1 VSTPTARTLTILRR
15 FPRHLEV
22 DDPGKLFTDVV
33 NGLGGELDVKSVQL
47 GRVRRSHA
55 LGDADE
61 ERDVFLLAGLHD
73 LKTEDLDVTRLRL
86 DALRAVETTLSDDSA
101 TPDDKTAAAAKLQD
115 LLGLAPDAFPA
126 WPTDGA
132 DPGPVEARIATSLGE
147 LVSYP
152 SELDL
157 LRGSVESVIELHRAG
172 NGTVRALLGASATYL
187 ELALESIV
195 DTDDLYWHVAECRDL
210 MRVVRPEP
218 PGSTVAT
225 TEVVPKTDLLALEE
239 NPLRR
244 QDSDP
249 VDRRNGDRF
258 NVLRSGFETVPATVR
273 VVGVGDRTVEP
284 MVVNLDAGFGVV
296 YTGSVPDG
304 EELRF
309 ESDGRATLDGSSVA
323 RLCYTFTGGVFA
335 DAGQTF
341 KNDFVFADDTVEGQ
355 IATFA
360 VTQPISDAFDPDA
373 VFPHAEGLLDAA
385 QLIVGESRWAFFVR
399 AAHYGRDAATTAEEF
414 AVPIFYAGVFDASVF
429 EPDTSVGSPG
439 SGKVGFSWQEH
450 EPFAARLWIPLRF
463 STLDADGE
471 IPVNER
477 LRLLLDR
484 HRPAGIHIYVEYAD
498 DRWTMPAGILR
509 DEGSDEPLGTVI
521 VGTALWATETPT

>member
-309 ESDGRATLDGSSVA
+309 ESDGRGARDRASVA
-323 RLCYTFTGGVFA
+323 PR
-335 DAGQTF
+335 
-341 KNDFVFADDTVEGQ
+341 
-355 IATFA
+355 
-360 VTQPISDAFDPDA
+360 S
-373 VFPHAEGLLDAA
+373 
-385 QLIVGESRWAFFVR
+385 
-399 AAHYGRDAATTAEEF
+399 
-414 AVPIFYAGVFDASVF
+414 
-429 EPDTSVGSPG
+429 
-439 SGKVGFSWQEH
+439 
-450 EPFAARLWIPLRF
+450 
-463 STLDADGE
+463 
-471 IPVNER
+471 
-477 LRLLLDR
+477 
-484 HRPAGIHIYVEYAD
+484 
-498 DRWTMPAGILR
+498 
-509 DEGSDEPLGTVI
+509 
-521 VGTALWATETPT
+521 

>member
-309 ESDGRATLDGSSVA
+309 ESDGRAAALLHVHRR
-323 RLCYTFTGGVFA
+323 RLRRCGA
-335 DAGQTF
+335 DVQ
-341 KNDFVFADDTVEGQ
+341 
-355 IATFA
+355 
-360 VTQPISDAFDPDA
+360 
-373 VFPHAEGLLDAA
+373 
-385 QLIVGESRWAFFVR
+385 
-399 AAHYGRDAATTAEEF
+399 
-414 AVPIFYAGVFDASVF
+414 
-429 EPDTSVGSPG
+429 
-439 SGKVGFSWQEH
+439 
-450 EPFAARLWIPLRF
+450 
-463 STLDADGE
+463 
-471 IPVNER
+471 ER
-477 LRLLLDR
+477 LRLRGRHGRRADRDVRRHAADFGRVRPRRGIPARGRAPRRGAAHRRRVALGVLRPRCALRPRRRDDGRGVRGADLLR
-484 HRPAGIHIYVEYAD
+484 R
-498 DRWTMPAGILR
+498 RLR
-509 DEGSDEPLGTVI
+509 G
-521 VGTALWATETPT
+521 VGVRA

>member
-273 VVGVGDRTVEP
+273 VVGAA
-284 MVVNLDAGFGVV
+284 AGRPPPG
-296 YTGSVPDG
+296 
-304 EELRF
+304 
-309 ESDGRATLDGSSVA
+309 GRSPP

-414 AVPIFYAGVFDASVF
+414 AVPIFYAGVFDESVF

>member
-1 VSTPTARTLTILRR
+1 MSTATARTLTILRR

-33 NGLGGELDVKSVQL
+33 NGLGRELDVKSTQL

-73 LKTEDLDVTRLRL
+73 LKTEDIDVTRLRL
-86 DALRAVETTLSDDSA
+86 DALRAVRSTLADDSA
-101 TPDDKTAAAAKLQD
+101 SPDDKTAAVTSLDQ
-115 LLGLAPDAFPA
+115 LLGLPADAFPV
-126 WPTDGA
+126 WSTEGD
-132 DPGPVEARIATSLGE
+132 DPAPAEARLADALGE

-157 LRGSVESVIELHRAG
+157 LRTTVESVIDLHRAG
-172 NGTVRALLGASATYL
+172 NGTISALLGAGATYL
-187 ELALESIV
+187 ELGLESIV

-218 PGSTVAT
+218 PGSTPAT
-225 TEVVPKTDLLALEE
+225 MEVIPETDLLALEE
-239 NPLRR
+239 NPLRQ

-249 VDRRNGDRF
+249 VDRRHGDRF

-273 VVGVGDRTVEP
+273 VVGVGERTVEP

-296 YTGSVPDG
+296 FTGAVPDG
-304 EELRF
+304 KELRF

-335 DAGQTF
+335 DSGQTF

-355 IATFA
+355 VATFA
-360 VTQPISDAFDPDA
+360 VSQPIPDAFDAGA
-373 VFPHAEGLLDAA
+373 VFPHAEGLLGAA

-399 AAHYGRDAATTAEEF
+399 AAHYGRDAETTADEF
-414 AVPIFYAGVFDASVF
+414 AVPSFDAGVFDASVF
-429 EPDTSVGSPG
+429 EPVTSVGSPS
-439 SGKVGFSWQEH
+439 SGKVGFTWQEH

-463 STLDADGE
+463 SKLDTDGE

-521 VGTALWATETPT
+521 VGTALWATEIPT

>member
-1 VSTPTARTLTILRR
+1 VSAATARTLTILRR

-61 ERDVFLLAGLHD
+61 ERDLFRLAGLHD

-86 DALRAVETTLSDDSA
+86 AALRAVRATLADDAAS
-101 TPDDKTAAAAKLQD
+101 PDDKTAAATSLQD
-115 LLGLAPDAFPA
+115 LLGLPPDAFPA
-126 WPTDGA
+126 WPAEGD
-132 DPGPVEARIATSLGE
+132 DPAPAEARLATALGE

-157 LRGSVESVIELHRAG
+157 LRGTVESVIELHRAG
-172 NGTVRALLGASATYL
+172 NGTVSALLGAGATYL
-187 ELALESIV
+187 ELGLESIV
-195 DTDDLYWHVAECRDL
+195 DTDDLYWHVAECHDL

-218 PGSTVAT
+218 SGSTPST
-225 TEVVPKTDLLALEE
+225 TKVVPKTDLLALEE
-239 NPLRR
+239 NPLRQ

-249 VDRRNGDRF
+249 VDRRHGDRF

-273 VVGVGDRTVEP
+273 VVGVGERTVEP

-296 YTGSVPDG
+296 YTGSVPAG
-304 EELRF
+304 KELRF

-323 RLCYTFTGGVFA
+323 RLCYTFSGGVFA

-355 IATFA
+355 VATFA
-360 VTQPISDAFDPDA
+360 VTQPIPDAFDPNA

-399 AAHYGRDAATTAEEF
+399 AAHYGRDAETTADEF
-414 AVPIFYAGVFDASVF
+414 TVPIFDAGVFDESVF
-429 EPDTSVGSPG
+429 LPDTSIGSPS
-439 SGKVGFSWQEH
+439 SGKIGFSWQEH

-498 DRWTMPAGILR
+498 DRWTTPAGILR

-521 VGTALWATETPT
+521 VGTSLWATETPT